1 MGGIIGLYNEEGSIS
16 LFGPDVAERGGGGR
30 SVPKLGVELRN
41 LESSSRRIMYDSVL
55 ICEMEE
61 GPGALPATIGNASF
75 PGLCLPEV
83 RTVGDERFDPG
94 LGLGLYCLDDSGCG
108 GRGHVED
115 TGMGKV
121 DGASGGGRL
130 GDLVEE
136 ECPGNGKL
144 PVLLGSW
151 LNNDDDVRLL
161 GREETGAVSAAD
173 VTGLAELMGANEA
186 VENGSLAI
194 KNDGSLNATVGA
206 PREVCFG

>member
-61 GPGALPATIGNASF
+61 GPGALPATCITTFTIIRDVLSNGKKSVFVLTIGNASF

-115 TGMGKV
+115 TVKK
-121 DGASGGGRL
+121 D
-130 GDLVEE
+130 
-136 ECPGNGKL
+136 
-144 PVLLGSW
+144 
-151 LNNDDDVRLL
+151 
-161 GREETGAVSAAD
+161 
-173 VTGLAELMGANEA
+173 
-186 VENGSLAI
+186 
-194 KNDGSLNATVGA
+194 
-206 PREVCFG
+206 